1 MAEKKYFSKLDILG
15 TEINCKDTE
24 GRESIDMLIS
34 QVNSLQT
41 TLNSVKSSLENLTT
55 SNSSDHRVYSTT
67 ITNQGKDISAI
78 KTTNSSQDSKISAL
92 ESWKN
97 GLISYTQYTDGSKIT
112 TNGSVALSSM
122 QACIYRIDTLIYFEF
137 VGKVANSNDGAWKLK
152 FNDFPLAVGYGK
164 SYIFNCYKD
173 TGVYIPC
180 YSDSNGWIVHQ
191 GGTGAYTIH
200 IAGNYLVE

>member
-15 TEINCKDTE
+15 TEINCKDADS
-24 GRESIDMLIS
+24 RESIDRLMS

-92 ESWKN
+92 ETWKN
-97 GLISYTQYTDGSKIT
+97 GLMSYTQYTDGSKIT
-112 TNGSVALSSM
+112 TNGSVALSSV
-122 QACIYRIDTLIYFEF
+122 QACIYRINKLVYFEF
-137 VGKVANSNDGAWKLK
+137 VGKVANSNDGAWRFK
-152 FNDFPLAVGYGK
+152 FNDFRLNVGDGK

-173 TGVYIPC
+173 TGTYVPC

-191 GGTGAYTIH
+191 GGRGAYTIH
-200 IAGNYLVE
+200 IAGIFLTI

>member
-15 TEINCKDTE
+15 TEINCKDADS
-24 GRESIDMLIS
+24 RESIDSLMS

-41 TLNSVKSSLENLTT
+41 TLNSVKSSLENLIT

-67 ITNQGKDISAI
+67 ITNHGKDISAI

-97 GLISYTQYTDGSKIT
+97 GLINATNYTDSSKIT
-112 TNGSVALSSM
+112 TNGSVALSSVH
-122 QACIYRIDTLIYFEF
+122 ACLYRINKLVYFNF
-137 VGKVANSNDGAWKLK
+137 VAKVANSNDGSWKFK
-152 FNDFPLAVGYGK
+152 FNDFPLYTSNN
-164 SYIFNCYKD
+164 SYVFNCYKD
-173 TGVYIPC
+173 SGAYIPC
-180 YSDSNGWIVHQ
+180 YSDNNGWIVHQ

-200 IAGNYLVE
+200 IAGIFITP